1 MHRASP
7 NKKWT
12 VLRILICQY
21 RNLEVLRNLWAKH
34 RQFQDIVFQPLTK
47 PKKDMYYVKLIHVGM
62 QVFYNVYV
70 KNNCCEGSAIETLWQ
85 KQTERLYFL
94 VKD

>member
-1 MHRASP
+1 
-7 NKKWT
+7 
-12 VLRILICQY
+12 
-21 RNLEVLRNLWAKH
+21 
-34 RQFQDIVFQPLTK
+34 
-47 PKKDMYYVKLIHVGM
+47 M

-94 VKD
+94 VKDWNWNRNKSMIKFKIESKTQGIYLKQTIGALF